1 MATCN
6 TPGDGAKTQKASQSQ
21 PASPAAGSL
30 AGKSAAA
37 SSPPGEQLKIVI
49 IGHVDHGKS
58 TLVGRLFHDTNSL
71 PEGKLEQLQAAS
83 ARRGTPF
90 EWANLMDALQAERD
104 QNITIDTAQIWFRT
118 ARRQYVIIDAP
129 GHKEFLKNMVTGAAS
144 AEAALLLI
152 DAHEGVQENSRR
164 HGYLANLL
172 GIRQMAVLVNKLDL
186 ENYSE
191 AKFRQIESE
200 YRGWLQTIGVGPT
213 VFVPIAAKHGDNIA
227 TRSPKTPWWHGP
239 TVLETLDAFEV
250 STPPQDQPLRFSV
263 QDVYRF
269 DHRRIIAG
277 RVEAGLIKVGDKIVF
292 SPTDKTSIVKTIER
306 WHAPAQ
312 PSASVGES
320 IGLTLTEQV
329 FVARGAVAALEAA
342 PPFELSSFKARL
354 FWLGKQPFVKG
365 KTYKLKLAT
374 QEVECG
380 IEFLER
386 VIDAATLETVSR
398 PGLPPGVGRHE
409 VADLTLHTRRP
420 IALDVHADI
429 AATGRFVI
437 VDGFDVAG
445 GGIILPD
452 NYPQRTH
459 DSCTKSNNIY
469 WSRGKVTRQQREQ
482 RNGHPGCVFW
492 LTGLSGSGKSSIAT
506 EFERELFNL
515 GRQVYVLDGDNIR
528 HGLCAD
534 LGFSP
539 KDRTQNIRRVGEVAK
554 LLADAGFICITAFI
568 SPYREDR
575 ELARKI
581 MPGGCFVEVF
591 VNAPLEVC
599 ERRDPKGLYA
609 KARAREIKEFTGV
622 SAPYE
627 PPLNP
632 DLEVRT
638 DQLTVAESVAKCLE
652 YLRQRDAE
660 AAAAS

>member
-1 MATCN
+1 M
-6 TPGDGAKTQKASQSQ
+6 PS
-21 PASPAAGSL
+21 
-30 AGKSAAA
+30 A
-37 SSPPGEQLKIVI
+37 SSEQLKIVI

-58 TLVGRLFHDTNSL
+58 TLVGRLFYDTGSL
-71 PEGKLEQLQAAS
+71 PEGKFEQLQAVS
-83 ARRGTPF
+83 ARRGVPF

-191 AKFRQIESE
+191 ARFRQIESE
-200 YRGWLQTIGVGPT
+200 YRAWLKTIGVEPT
-213 VFVPIAAKHGDNIA
+213 VFIPIAAKHGDNIA
-227 TRSPKTPWWHGP
+227 TRSAQTPWWHGP
-239 TVLETLDAFEV
+239 TVLETLDDFKV
-250 STPPQDQPLRFSV
+250 STPPQDQPLRFSI

-269 DHRRIIAG
+269 DHRRILAG
-277 RVEAGLIKVGDKIVF
+277 RVEAGSIKVGDRIVF
-292 SPTDKTSIVKTIER
+292 SPTDKTSVVQTIER
-306 WHAPAQ
+306 WNAPATDT
-312 PSASVGES
+312 ASVGES
-320 IGLTLTEQV
+320 VGLTLTEQV
-329 FVARGAVAALEAA
+329 FVARGSVAALETA

-354 FWLGKQPFVKG
+354 FWLGKQPFAKG

-374 QEVECG
+374 QEVECA
-380 IEFLER
+380 IESLER
-386 VIDAATLETVSR
+386 VFDAATLETVSR
-398 PGLPPGVGRHE
+398 PDHSTCVGRHE
-409 VADLTLHTRRP
+409 VAELTLHTRRP
-420 IALDVHADI
+420 IAFDVHAAI

-445 GGIILPD
+445 GGIIVAD

-459 DSCTKSNNIY
+459 DSHTKSNNIY
-469 WSRGKVTRQQREQ
+469 WSRGKVTRQQREH

-506 EFERELFNL
+506 ELERELFNL

-528 HGLCAD
+528 HGLCVD

-575 ELARKI
+575 ELVRNI
-581 MPGGCFVEVF
+581 MPPGCFVEVF

-599 ERRDPKGLYA
+599 EQRDPKGLYA

-632 DLEVRT
+632 ELELRT
-638 DQLTVAESVAKCLE
+638 DRLTIPESVAQCLE
-652 YLRQRDAE
+652 YLRRREVAPPFQPKER
-660 AAAAS
+660 S